1 MIGVKITVLML
12 VITVIYSFV
21 VRGVASNEDPVT
33 KMKML
38 NGIYPT
44 YVIVGGILVIVII
57 IGIMYSTIYLLFFM

>member
-1 MIGVKITVLML
+1 MIGVKITVLMF
-12 VITVIYSFV
+12 VITAIYSFV

-44 YVIVGGILVIVII
+44 YVIVGGILVIATI
-57 IGIMYSTIYLLFFM
+57 IGIMYSTIYLLFFI